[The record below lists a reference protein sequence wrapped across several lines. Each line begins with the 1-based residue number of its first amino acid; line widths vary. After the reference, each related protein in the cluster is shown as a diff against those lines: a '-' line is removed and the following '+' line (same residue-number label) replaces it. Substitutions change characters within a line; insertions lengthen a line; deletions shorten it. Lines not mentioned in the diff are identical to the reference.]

1 MIQLNQKSVK
11 SLNLYK
17 LVILINYD
25 TVKAHGGDLEVE
37 LVIVNTSTFIVRLPF
52 SKNIQQ

>member
-37 LVIVNTSTFIVRLPF
+37 SVIVDASTFIVRLPF